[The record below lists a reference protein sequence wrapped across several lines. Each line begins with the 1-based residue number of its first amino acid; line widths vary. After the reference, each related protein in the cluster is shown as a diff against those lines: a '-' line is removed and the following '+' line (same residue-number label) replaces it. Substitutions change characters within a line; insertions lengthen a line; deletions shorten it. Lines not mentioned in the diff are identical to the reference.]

1 MSEEDLDTDYYS
13 KVLKQ
18 QARNESDKIR
28 DLKRK
33 IEDNQEI
40 QGELTDEE
48 YELLTSALQHEV
60 ENLETMASKS
70 REFLEE
76 KMNETD
82 QD

>member
-1 MSEEDLDTDYYS
+1 MSEDIDTDYYS

-33 IEDNQEI
+33 IEDNEQI
-40 QGELTDEE
+40 QGELNDEE
-48 YELLTSALQHEV
+48 YDLLTTALQHEV

-70 REFLEE
+70 REFLEAKLDE
-76 KMNETD
+76 AD

>member
-40 QGELTDEE
+40 QGELTNEE

-76 KMNETD
+76 KLNEAD
-82 QD
+82 QN